1 MRLELLTGT
10 PALGLIGAI
19 ALGILGVWALA
30 RRRGFEWAPTV
41 VRILA
46 AAGLVV
52 PGWTILTWYGELSRA
67 REWADRLNAPAST
80 EPISRAFLVNSAAIL
95 TLGFALLVVG
105 IYVAHLLDDTTNT
118 DPGGGAP

>member
-1 MRLELLTGT
+1 MRLDLLTGT
-10 PALGLIGAI
+10 PALSLIGLIALAI
-19 ALGILGVWALA
+19 LAIWALA
-30 RRRGFEWAPTV
+30 RRRGLGWAPTA

-46 AAGLVV
+46 SAGLVV

-80 EPISRAFLVNSAAIL
+80 EPIAREFLVNSAAIL

-105 IYVAHLLDDTTNT
+105 ISVAHLLDDADDT
-118 DPGGGAP
+118 DSAGGSP